1 MIQRTVIIAAL
12 TAALGGAQS
21 AATVNATT
29 VILVRHAE
37 RASATMS
44 ETDLGL
50 SPAGAKRAR
59 QLDRVLS
66 DAHVQAIYTS
76 TLPRTIQTGQPLAR
90 HLGITPSEISDVG
103 ALIAEIKSHP
113 GRTSLIV
120 HHSNTLP
127 KIMEG
132 LGVRSVP
139 AIGEAQYDW
148 LFIVTI
154 RGPADA
160 TLLSLHY
167 GE

>member
-1 MIQRTVIIAAL
+1 MLAAL
-12 TAALGGAQS
+12 TAALACGQS
-21 AATVNATT
+21 ITT

-37 RASATMS
+37 RASAAMS
-44 ETDLGL
+44 DTDLGL
-50 SPAGAKRAR
+50 SPAGVKRAR
-59 QLDRVLS
+59 QLDRILS

-76 TLPRTIQTGQPLAR
+76 PLPRTIQTAQPLAK
-90 HLGITPSEISDVG
+90 HLGIAPTEMNDPG
-103 ALIAEIKSHP
+103 ALIADIQSHP
-113 GRTSLIV
+113 GRTSLVV

-154 RGPADA
+154 RGPGDA